1 MFDQTFIGD
10 AHATKKPAT
19 IALSLLI
26 QATALCVLASLPLI
40 YTQTLPFAQLRNL
53 VVAPAPPRTAVAHQ
67 AVRTQAKP
75 AWRVFVAPQL
85 FAPARVPTGVHP
97 AQDALAAPEIGPATS
112 TGALAGPSM
121 IGIIGSVG
129 EAAAPPAAFSK
140 PEQKGPVRIGG
151 KVAAAN
157 LIRSVQP
164 VYPPLA
170 KSARV
175 QGSVEFTATISKEG
189 NIENLTLVRGHPLL
203 VKAAQDAVLQWKYR
217 PTLLNGQPVEVVT
230 DITVNF
236 TLSQ

>member
-1 MFDQTFIGD
+1 MFDQTFVGD
-10 AHATKKPAT
+10 AQPTRKPAT
-19 IALSLLI
+19 IALSLLM
-26 QATALCVLASLPLI
+26 QVTALGVVASLPLI

-53 VVAPAPPRTAVAHQ
+53 VVAPEPPRAAVPHQ
-67 AVRTQAKP
+67 AIRTQAKP
-75 AWRVFVAPQL
+75 AWRVFAAPQL
-85 FAPARVPTGVHP
+85 FAPARVPTGLHP
-97 AQDALAAPEIGPATS
+97 MQDVPAAPEIGPVTS
-112 TGALAGPSM
+112 AGPSTGPSM
-121 IGIIGSVG
+121 LGVIGSVG
-129 EAAAPPAAFSK
+129 EAAPLPATSK
-140 PEQKGPVRIGG
+140 LEQKGPVRVGG

-170 KSARV
+170 RSARV

-189 NIENLTLVRGHPLL
+189 HIENLTLVRGHPLL